1 MWRGGF
7 LAVASALAA
16 LALATT
22 PGSAAA
28 AGDCG
33 GAIRVLLKRSGGQIA
48 LAVGRRGHVFER
60 AGRGVRVDGK
70 QVVPRWRSPKGERT
84 VVAGISVEDRVEVGP
99 AGSGLEVIAQVP
111 LERYVAGAVAGE
123 IPALWAEEALRAQAI
138 VSRTYALHQ
147 RLAHS
152 KRSHHVEAGTRSQVF
167 AGANV
172 PASVRGAVR
181 DTRCQVLTHH
191 GAPILAAFH
200 SASGG
205 RTASAAE
212 VWGRNLGYLVSLAV
226 DGEDESPDTYWRVSV
241 SRTTLGRAL
250 SAAGHPIGRLEG
262 SRVVSRSAS
271 GRVGQIQFRG
281 QRGEVVLTGRELRE
295 LLGETM
301 IRSTM
306 FELRPSGSDVVF
318 VGSGHG
324 HGVGMSQ
331 WGARGLAERGAS
343 YGEILSTFYPGTK
356 LERWDAEAR
365 RANTRRSK

>member
-1 MWRGGF
+1 
-7 LAVASALAA
+7 LALVRALAA
-16 LALATT
+16 LALVTA
-22 PGSAAA
+22 PGSAGA

-33 GAIRVLLKRSGGQIA
+33 GTIRVLLKRGDGQLS
-48 LAVGRRGHVFER
+48 LAVSQRGHVFER
-60 AGRGVRVDGK
+60 AGRAVRVDGK
-70 QVVPRWRSPKGERT
+70 QVVPSWRSPKGKRT
-84 VVAGISVEDRVEVGP
+84 LVAGIAVEDRVEVLP
-99 AGSGLEVIAQVP
+99 AGSGLEVVAHVP

-147 RLAHS
+147 RRAHA

-167 AGANV
+167 AGSNV
-172 PASVRGAVR
+172 PASVSGAVR
-181 DTRCQVLTHH
+181 DTRCQVLTHR
-191 GAPILAAFH
+191 GAPILAVFH

-212 VWGRNLGYLVSLAV
+212 VWGRDLGYLVSLPV
-226 DGEDESPDTYWRVSV
+226 DGEDDSPDTYWRVSV
-241 SRTTLGRAL
+241 SRTTLSRAL

-262 SRVVSRSAS
+262 TRVTSRSAS

-281 QRGEVVLTGRELRE
+281 QRGEVVVTGRELRGM
-295 LLGETM
+295 LGESTL
-301 IRSTM
+301 RSTM
-306 FELRPSGSDVVF
+306 FELRPSESGVVF

-356 LERWDAEAR
+356 LERWDAEAK
-365 RANTRRSK
+365 RADARHSSGRPTE